1 MDQTYWRETSEQISR
16 RHDERAKAHDRAARK
31 HDVAAERGGDKAM
44 MHEAAAAWHR
54 ACRDDV
60 LRTGAAARA
69 RRLGEGPI
77 AGGMTS

>member
-1 MDQTYWRETSEQISR
+1 MDQPYWRETSEQISR
-16 RHDERAKAHDRAARK
+16 RRGERAAAHDRAARK

-60 LRTGAAARA
+60 LRAGTAARA
-69 RRLGEGPI
+69 RRLGEGPTV
-77 AGGMTS
+77 GV